1 MKKVVLVLWM
11 LCLLCPL
18 CAGAQDEEETV
29 RRVPLPQIG
38 AVAVVPAG
46 WTVSTPDTSAEYMAL
61 YGDSDPDILRERL
74 LAEGEYLTVFSP
86 EGDVRLR
93 LTAESG
99 DETASLYWD
108 IERYT
113 SAMRTAIKE
122 DFLDREAWSLTGY
135 RFTEANWTN
144 RDGQGRM
151 LWLVYNVRRGDEIV
165 ARGRRAYTV
174 RNGLILSLDIQ
185 VQGRRLTGEEN
196 DIFET
201 FVADTVLPVSE
212 NMPLLPVGLT
222 VDADTPEETHEAEVT
237 VRGDT
242 SAGAL
247 VSALLLSSDGD
258 MLEAGET
265 TASSSGSFRLDI
277 SLPAED
283 EWQLFLTASL
293 EGYADSELARW
304 LMYDSDRIPVTFTS
318 YPVGEV
324 YDKQPLLAGVTLP
337 GVSIQCMEG
346 EDNKQVRTGSDGSFS
361 FKLDKAATGERT
373 VTLALSKDGFADRRF
388 NITFTRLWKME
399 DYADYLDDQ
408 VRALSYENLSTQP
421 EKFTDRIVRYEGHV
435 LDVSGTDLRTYVHVA
450 TRQTKDGGWT
460 DALIAVAED
469 ETVLL
474 DAGDSIVLYGRVTGG
489 TYQLQSPDAEDD
501 HSLQSLPELELL
513 AYLDL

>member
-212 NMPLLPVGLT
+212 NMPLLPVG
-222 VDADTPEETHEAEVT
+222 
-237 VRGDT
+237 
-242 SAGAL
+242 
-247 VSALLLSSDGD
+247 
-258 MLEAGET
+258 
-265 TASSSGSFRLDI
+265 
-277 SLPAED
+277 
-283 EWQLFLTASL
+283 
-293 EGYADSELARW
+293 
-304 LMYDSDRIPVTFTS
+304 
-318 YPVGEV
+318 
-324 YDKQPLLAGVTLP
+324 
-337 GVSIQCMEG
+337 
-346 EDNKQVRTGSDGSFS
+346 
-361 FKLDKAATGERT
+361 
-373 VTLALSKDGFADRRF
+373 
-388 NITFTRLWKME
+388 
-399 DYADYLDDQ
+399 
-408 VRALSYENLSTQP
+408 
-421 EKFTDRIVRYEGHV
+421 
-435 LDVSGTDLRTYVHVA
+435 
-450 TRQTKDGGWT
+450 
-460 DALIAVAED
+460 
-469 ETVLL
+469 
-474 DAGDSIVLYGRVTGG
+474 
-489 TYQLQSPDAEDD
+489 
-501 HSLQSLPELELL
+501 
-513 AYLDL
+513 

>member
-1 MKKVVLVLWM
+1 M
-11 LCLLCPL
+11 
-18 CAGAQDEEETV
+18 
-29 RRVPLPQIG
+29 
-38 AVAVVPAG
+38 
-46 WTVSTPDTSAEYMAL
+46 
-61 YGDSDPDILRERL
+61 
-74 LAEGEYLTVFSP
+74 
-86 EGDVRLR
+86 
-93 LTAESG
+93 
-99 DETASLYWD
+99 
-108 IERYT
+108 
-113 SAMRTAIKE
+113 
-122 DFLDREAWSLTGY
+122 
-135 RFTEANWTN
+135 
-144 RDGQGRM
+144 
-151 LWLVYNVRRGDEIV
+151 
-165 ARGRRAYTV
+165 
-174 RNGLILSLDIQ
+174 
-185 VQGRRLTGEEN
+185 
-196 DIFET
+196 
-201 FVADTVLPVSE
+201 
-212 NMPLLPVGLT
+212 
-222 VDADTPEETHEAEVT
+222 
-237 VRGDT
+237 
-242 SAGAL
+242 
-247 VSALLLSSDGD
+247 
-258 MLEAGET
+258 
-265 TASSSGSFRLDI
+265 
-277 SLPAED
+277 
-283 EWQLFLTASL
+283 
-293 EGYADSELARW
+293 
-304 LMYDSDRIPVTFTS
+304 
-318 YPVGEV
+318 GEV